1 MRTVFR
7 TVGWILTAVA
17 AVLLAR
23 DLFQWATDNQFAPLD
38 VGFVW
43 FTLHADS
50 LQLAQPV
57 VQRYLHPWLW
67 EPVIVTVLLWPAF
80 VVAGVPGLLL
90 LLSTRPRR
98 RRGSLFR
105 SE

>member
-1 MRTVFR
+1 MRTAFR
-7 TVGWILTAVA
+7 AVGWILTGVA

-23 DLFQWATDNQFAPLD
+23 ELFHLLSEGRFEPLD
-38 VGFVW
+38 VGYVW

-57 VQRYLHPWLW
+57 VQRYVHPWLW
-67 EPVIVTVLLWPAF
+67 EPVIVTLLLWPAF
-80 VVAGVPGLLL
+80 AVIGVPGVLLL
-90 LLSTRPRR
+90 LLTRPRR

-105 SE
+105 SD